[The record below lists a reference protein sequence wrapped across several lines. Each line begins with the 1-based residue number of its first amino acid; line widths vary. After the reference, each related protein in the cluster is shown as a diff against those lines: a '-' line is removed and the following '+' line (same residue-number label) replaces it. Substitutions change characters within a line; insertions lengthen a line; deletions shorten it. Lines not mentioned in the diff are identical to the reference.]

1 MIHLLK
7 FSINLISIDSLT
19 DQQKDQINFLQ
30 KNDKNKII
38 LVSIQNDGFGF
49 GY

>member
-7 FSINLISIDSLT
+7 FSINLKSIDSLT
-19 DQQKDQINFLQ
+19 QQQTDRINFLQ
-30 KNDKNKII
+30 KYDKNKVI
-38 LVSIQNDGFGF
+38 LISIQNDGFGF